1 MVNLDRIFAV
11 AAVASVALNGFAK
24 ADEQLMQGV
33 KSFVCDGTPIVL
45 LRSDADWVF
54 TDQPELEVH
63 KTRDGWRFGD
73 QGLGFIMFLRESE
86 DGTWIAEHLSEDGF
100 EKLDCIDVTEST
112 AKVVTAIK
120 PKLDENIIDIQE
132 QLVVANQ
139 ELATMQE
146 DYKRLEAEYREDY
159 EDLQAEYDASTRQH
173 SSELSKLRSRHANE
187 IQSREATIMK
197 LQQEYDQLETLY
209 SRLLGGEQAD
219 VISAKLYEFVAMS
232 PSERN
237 ALIAQTSLGKKGV
250 ERPDLVDACAKTL
263 RDKAKIDDTCRET
276 LIEFLMLEG
285 F

>member
-1 MVNLDRIFAV
+1 MVNLDRIFAI
-11 AAVASVALNGFAK
+11 AAVASVALTSFAK

-112 AKVVTAIK
+112 AKVVNAIK

-132 QLVVANQ
+132 QLVVSNQ
-139 ELATMQE
+139 ELATMRE
-146 DYKRLEAEYREDY
+146 DYKRLET
-159 EDLQAEYDASTRQH
+159 EYDASTRQH